1 MNLFSHETRSTCNII
16 LGVHATEM
24 RSTPDGYDD
33 FDLGGESKEDMKK
46 ATQTP
51 MIDDVVDF

>member
-1 MNLFSHETRSTCNII
+1 M
-16 LGVHATEM
+16 M
-24 RSTPDGYDD
+24 

-51 MIDDVVDF
+51 MVDDVVDF